1 MFDNLSYLFFAHPRP
16 LNPVRHRRVTGKQ
29 QHVALT
35 DQLFGSWLIK
45 DDPRIGEARDGE
57 GHASRHIR
65 FDDSGDHV
73 HRWPLCCD
81 DEVNTDGSRLLR
93 YSGNRLFN
101 VACRNHHEV
110 V

>member
-1 MFDNLSYLFFAHPRP
+1 MT
-16 LNPVRHRRVTGKQ
+16 RV
-29 QHVALT
+29 
-35 DQLFGSWLIK
+35 
-45 DDPRIGEARDGE
+45 GEARDGE

-81 DEVNTDGSRLLR
+81 DEVVPTALAFAH
-93 YSGNRLFN
+93 SGNRLFN

-110 V
+110 VQLVDDDDDVRHMFVLGCITPRRHLQRSLMTAVL